1 MKSDCKKCLIAVFL
15 TLGFLICSFS
25 CAPDTF
31 AAGESTAGRRL
42 WDNIMLWVNFGIMV
56 FFFIKYAKNPLINFL
71 RGTRKEIEEDLGQ
84 VEGRFN
90 DAKSGMDSEAEK
102 LEDIDR
108 LTAEIQE
115 RILEMGR
122 KEKEKI
128 IAQGRAAA
136 EKMIEDARAYS
147 DHRLALAK
155 KALSDEMADSAIA
168 MVEKKLRKGLTEE
181 DNERLVGS
189 FLSALGTSRPHF
201 D

>member
-1 MKSDCKKCLIAVFL
+1 
-15 TLGFLICSFS
+15 
-25 CAPDTF
+25 
-31 AAGESTAGRRL
+31 
-42 WDNIMLWVNFGIMV
+42 
-56 FFFIKYAKNPLINFL
+56 
-71 RGTRKEIEEDLGQ
+71 
-84 VEGRFN
+84 
-90 DAKSGMDSEAEK
+90 
-102 LEDIDR
+102 
-108 LTAEIQE
+108 
-115 RILEMGR
+115 MGR